1 MKIYKRV
8 KGVKKLINKTIKD
21 EFEHLLKYS
30 EEVAK
35 DFWSSKADDVW
46 DTI

>member
-8 KGVKKLINKTIKD
+8 KGGKKLINKVVND
-21 EFEHLLKYS
+21 EFEHLLKHS
-30 EEVAK
+30 EEVSK